1 MFIFKSKQKKTYICF
16 SLNDLLFIGLKWYFP
31 KNLQIRDNI
40 RDNIR
45 ILFNKYL
52 IAYHIPSIT
61 IISSV
66 GIETNVT
73 STSPKGTP
81 SSVSN
86 RGDRSN
92 KMSCNKDS
100 DRNTNRMLGRWEV
113 IGRGFLCSSKLINQG
128 QLNGANLLRTWR
140 NLLEL

>member
-1 MFIFKSKQKKTYICF
+1 MFIFKSKQKRTYICF

-31 KNLQIRDNI
+31 KNLQI

-81 SSVSN
+81 QYLI
-86 RGDRSN
+86 GETDPT
-92 KMSCNKDS
+92 KI
-100 DRNTNRMLGRWEV
+100 LV
-113 IGRGFLCSSKLINQG
+113 IRTVIEYKPNVGEM
-128 QLNGANLLRTWR
+128 GANRERISLQLKTNKSRTIKWG
-140 NLLEL
+140 